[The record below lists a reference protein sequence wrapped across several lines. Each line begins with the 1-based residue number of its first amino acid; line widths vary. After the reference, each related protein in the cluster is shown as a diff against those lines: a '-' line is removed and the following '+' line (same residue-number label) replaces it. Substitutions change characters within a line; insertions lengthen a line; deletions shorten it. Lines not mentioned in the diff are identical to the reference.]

1 MLNYQQ
7 KKSTQKNLYSAQI
20 FWKIQHFNA
29 IKADPMAALK
39 MSDFIKVLPK
49 VPKYVKTVMIVGK
62 FIVSGAKSRDV
73 KGADDATSKLGDL

>member
-1 MLNYQQ
+1 
-7 KKSTQKNLYSAQI
+7 
-20 FWKIQHFNA
+20 
-29 IKADPMAALK
+29 MAVLK

-73 KGADDATSKLGDL
+73 KGASDANKALGDLN